1 MSKAL
6 WEQNSSQFFIDTT
19 NLYKLHSRARG
30 GIQIKILLRS
40 DQRPFHIFFLEPRI
54 FGVSKLLWAYN
65 GFKFIFRRFFRLYE
79 IGSKGCFK
87 LAGISFYAQKLN
99 GNQKIG
105 SLWGVQRYTKQPKGY
120 QFYHENNLHLI
131 IIRWLKR
138 FCLGLEANGR
148 SICLSLLPPLIHW

>member
-1 MSKAL
+1 MG
-6 WEQNSSQFFIDTT
+6 T
-19 NLYKLHSRARG
+19 KLES
-30 GIQIKILLRS
+30 ILLHTENLFKLQVPGPGRYPNQNLLQY
-40 DQRPFHIFFLEPRI
+40 DQRPSHILFLKRRN

-65 GFKFIFRRFFRLYE
+65 GFKFIFMRFFRLYE

-87 LAGISFYAQKLN
+87 LAGISFHAQKLN